1 MSLSF
6 LDDICC
12 HGCEASEFAE
22 KLLQNCSVVLQRNHD
37 NIDSRLLS
45 MNMNIRYKYGDHLKN
60 AIMELIV
67 HLFNMWYDA
76 NENSD
81 TMRVIHVKS
90 NLEQMCKLKWHDLYE
105 KEYIEAFIKLLENY
119 IISNCQDKFT
129 TPQIPIIKQWLNST
143 LQPFVLLALNDGHF
157 NDQIV
162 LSTPS
167 YFKLF
172 TNLNSSLYY
181 LFVTVRSKSLFEIVA
196 DFPENIVAIRELKE
210 AAHTSNSMGQIGKIF
225 RSIIKKRLLH
235 TGASTGQILDIY
247 ILMIRSLRIIDP
259 SDLLLNYV
267 AAPVRDYLMS
277 RKDTVRSIVSSL
289 TEGKNS
295 ELHSELRKGGSLEY
309 GADEDDED
317 MGPGENWEPRKR
329 DPDLIEYGLSGLD
342 VLALLVSIYGSTDL
356 FVNEYRSLLADK
368 LLNNLCYH
376 TDVEVE
382 TLELLKIRFGEEPL
396 HSCEVM
402 LRDIE
407 DSKRI
412 NNSITSEL
420 LRTNGKSWQ
429 RLSDDGT
436 ITGMVDFAIISGNY
450 WPGGTSDNDNSLLV
464 HPVLDESI
472 KLFQNMYAVLKKPR
486 KLTRIS
492 PLGQIDLDLNFND
505 GSTRSFS
512 VNPIQATII
521 MHLSDQ
527 NSISLHEL
535 SSKCEIE
542 EDDLRRKIAFWMAK
556 GVVKEN
562 YDGQNNVFYTILEEQ
577 MLNSQAD
584 LMNRSNNSYSDVMNV
599 EESTITE
606 TKVKAMYILCESYI
620 TGMLSNQESMTLE
633 RIHTL
638 LKLMSGSD
646 TRSDLK
652 YDLNIMQLHQF
663 LVKLVDSNKI
673 ELIDGSYR
681 NVRK

>member
-6 LDDICC
+6 IDDIE
-12 HGCEASEFAE
+12 HNSNEFAE
-22 KLLQNCSVVLQRNHD
+22 KLLQNCSIILQRNCD
-37 NIDSRLLS
+37 NFENFLLF
-45 MNMNIRYKYGDHLKN
+45 MNINIRFKYGDQLKN
-60 AIMELIV
+60 AIKELII
-67 HLFNMWYDA
+67 HFFNKWFEA
-76 NENSD
+76 NENGD
-81 TMRVIHVKS
+81 TMTVINVKEI
-90 NLEQMCKLKWHDLYE
+90 LEQMCKLKWHDLYE
-105 KEYIEAFIKLLENY
+105 KEYMQAFIKLLENY
-119 IISNCQDKFT
+119 IIINCQSEFSI
-129 TPQIPIIKQWLNST
+129 PQIPIIKQWLNST
-143 LQPFVLLALNDGHF
+143 LQPFILLALNDGNINNQLILSSGSYNIIF
-157 NDQIV
+157 N
-162 LSTPS
+162 
-167 YFKLF
+167 
-172 TNLNSSLYY
+172 NLQSSLYY
-181 LFVTVRSKSLFEIVA
+181 LFLNVRSKDLFEIVA

-210 AAHTSNSMGQIGKIF
+210 AAHMSNSMGQIGKIF

-267 AAPVRDYLMS
+267 AAPVREYLMS

-289 TEGKNS
+289 TEGKKS

-329 DPDLIEYGLSGLD
+329 DPDLIEHGLSGLD

-368 LLNNLCYH
+368 LLNNLCYN

-420 LRTNGKSWQ
+420 LRKLGKSWQ
-429 RLSDDGT
+429 RLNVDGT
-436 ITGMVDFAIISGNY
+436 TTGMVDFAVISGNY
-450 WPGGTSDNDNSLLV
+450 WPGGTSESDNTLLI
-464 HPVLDESI
+464 HPNLDENI
-472 KLFQNMYAVLKKPR
+472 KLFENMYAVLKKPR
-486 KLTRIS
+486 KLTCIS

-521 MHLSDQ
+521 MHLGDQ
-527 NSISLHEL
+527 NTISLFEL

-542 EDDLRRKIAFWMAK
+542 EEELRRKIAFWMAK
-556 GVVKEN
+556 GVVKESF
-562 YDGQNNVFYTILEEQ
+562 DEQNNIVYSIIEEQ
-577 MLNSQAD
+577 LLNSQVDLINRNNSNYSD
-584 LMNRSNNSYSDVMNV
+584 LMTV
-599 EESTITE
+599 EETSG
-606 TKVKAMYILCESYI
+606 TKEKAVYLVCESYI

-652 YDLNIMQLHQF
+652 YDLSIMQLHRF
-663 LVKLVDSNKI
+663 LIKLVDSNKI

-681 NVRK
+681 NIRK